1 MPVSLVKLSL
11 VSFGMSTICGLP
23 TIRTLSDLS
32 VPPPPPPPPPPAPAQ
47 PARASPATA
56 GSASAIAIL
65 LLDLII
71 TVTSGCDAARLEL
84 VVVDGCVVRRVR
96 LGRPADRA
104 PRTVVPLWGS
114 GRGGV

>member
-11 VSFGMSTICGLP
+11 VSFWMSTICGLP

-71 TVTSGCDAARLEL
+71 TVTSGCDAARLAL
-84 VVVDGCVVRRVR
+84 VVWTGGWC
-96 LGRPADRA
+96 G
-104 PRTVVPLWGS
+104 GS
-114 GRGGV
+114 GSDDLRTEHREP

>member
-11 VSFGMSTICGLP
+11 VSFWMSTICGLP

-32 VPPPPPPPPPPAPAQ
+32 VPPPPPPPPPPAPARR
-47 PARASPATA
+47 PRPGPATA

-71 TVTSGCDAARLEL
+71 TVTSGCDAARLAL
-84 VVVDGCVVRRVR
+84 VVVDGWVVRRGGLR
-96 LGRPADRA
+96 
-104 PRTVVPLWGS
+104 RT
-114 GRGGV
+114 RGL